1 MRKIFLMIVCLAL
14 LMPAVLKAQIYTY
27 DDGMMYEEDYALF
40 GTETP
45 SEQFGGALSHLDM
58 GLNVSGG
65 LTGQIVRPFDNGGN
79 GSQEMFAELITLV
92 NPGQQEGNGDPTNQI
107 PLGSGLCLLIGIVLF
122 AAARAIRVLVL
133 TKKL

>member
-58 GLNVSGG
+58 GLNVNGG
-65 LTGQIVRPFDNGGN
+65 LTGQIVRPFDNGGRHFDEA
-79 GSQEMFAELITLV
+79 GTGDVVF
-92 NPGQQEGNGDPTNQI
+92 PGGDPTNQI

>member
-58 GLNVSGG
+58 GLNVNGG
-65 LTGQIVRPFDNGGN
+65 LTGQIVRPFDNGGRPYQDAASDGIN
-79 GSQEMFAELITLV
+79 FPD
-92 NPGQQEGNGDPTNQI
+92 NDPTNQI

-122 AAARAIRVLVL
+122 AVARALRVLVL

>member
-58 GLNVSGG
+58 GLNVNGG
-65 LTGQIVRPFDNGGN
+65 LTGQIVRPFDNGGRPYQDAASDGIN
-79 GSQEMFAELITLV
+79 FPD
-92 NPGQQEGNGDPTNQI
+92 NDPTNQI